1 MNRTLKTPSL
11 WILRHPWIYSTFM
24 ILICWYLL
32 HYAVNP
38 RLIPTPHATITVLIS
53 QLPLILT
60 HVLASLYRILTA
72 ILLTLVIGVPVG
84 LWIATHPKADTLL
97 SPLIY
102 ALYPIPKIAFL
113 PLLMLFFGLG
123 NASKIILVGLIII
136 FQILVST
143 RDSVKGINAAYFL
156 SIRSL
161 GATKK
166 QVYQHMIIPAVLP
179 NLLTALRLSLGTSIS
194 VLFFAENFA
203 TRYGIGYYIMDSWLK
218 LAYTDMFAGI
228 VAISLMG
235 SLLFAGVD
243 LLERYLCPWQM
254 PANTSSK

>member
-1 MNRTLKTPSL
+1 MNSSNPLKKHPGLYSSL
-11 WILRHPWIYSTFM
+11 VIL
-24 ILICWYLL
+24 LAWYML
-32 HYAVNP
+32 HYLVNK
-38 RLIPTPHATITVLIS
+38 RLIPAPHDTLVVLAS
-53 QLPLILT
+53 QLPLILS
-60 HVLASLYRILTA
+60 HVAASLYRILMAVAAT
-72 ILLTLVIGVPVG
+72 LLIGVPLGV
-84 LWIATHPKADTLL
+84 LIATHPKLDEFC

-123 NASKIILVGLIII
+123 NLSKILLVGLIII

-143 RDSVKGINAAYFL
+143 RDSVKGINSAYYL
-156 SIRSL
+156 AIRSL

-166 QVYQHMIIPAVLP
+166 QVYQHMILPAILP
-179 NLLTALRLSLGTSIS
+179 SLFTALRLSLGTSIS

-203 TRYGIGYYIMDSWLK
+203 TRFGIGYYIMDSWLK

-235 SLLFAGVD
+235 MLLFKAVD
-243 LLERYLCPWQM
+243 WLEGYLCPWQRVS
-254 PANTSSK
+254 TSSKFKSI